1 MKVIEII
8 MERNIENYF
17 KKSVCIM
24 SLINDFV

>member
-24 SLINDFV
+24 CFINDFV